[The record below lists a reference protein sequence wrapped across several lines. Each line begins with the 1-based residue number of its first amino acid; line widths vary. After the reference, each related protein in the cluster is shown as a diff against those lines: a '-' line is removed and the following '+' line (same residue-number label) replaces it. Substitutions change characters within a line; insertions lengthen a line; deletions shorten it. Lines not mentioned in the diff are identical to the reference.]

1 MMMGLTMQTE
11 LDEGRGQAV
20 GSHIR
25 MSGRILGVDL
35 FLDEVV
41 LQREPPRYKVWETV
55 GVPRLLVINS
65 YRLGF
70 DIASLPQAVTL
81 RVFIGYNLPSAF
93 GRRLLGR
100 VLGPAYAKWC
110 VRRMLDGAAARFA
123 ARK

>member
-1 MMMGLTMQTE
+1 MMMGSTMQTE

-81 RVFIGYNLPSAF
+81 RVFIGYNLPS
-93 GRRLLGR
+93 R
-100 VLGPAYAKWC
+100 VRAAPTRPRSRAGLREM
-110 VRRMLDGAAARFA
+110 VRQTDARW
-123 ARK
+123 RSR